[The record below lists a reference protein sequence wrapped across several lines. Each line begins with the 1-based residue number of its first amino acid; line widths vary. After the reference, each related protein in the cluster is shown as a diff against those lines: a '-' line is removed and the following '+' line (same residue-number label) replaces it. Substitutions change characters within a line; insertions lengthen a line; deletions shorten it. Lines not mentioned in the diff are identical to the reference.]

1 MKNLLDFALQERYDR
16 VKTLKPQLQDMK
28 KLLDWNAFEQLFAE
42 RDSKIGRP
50 PYERVLMIKL
60 LFLQS
65 WYGISDEELE
75 FQVTDRLSFQQ
86 FLDYPKTIPDY
97 STIWRFREELQEN
110 DMADNVWEEL
120 QNQIA
125 GKGFEIQKGHIQ
137 DASFVQAPPGKKKS
151 GMENRGREAKTSRS
165 KDGTWT
171 KKNNKSYFGFK
182 KHVKVELTTK
192 LIREV
197 AVTTASTHD
206 NEIDLLKPGEIGYRD
221 KAYTGVKSKALGNGS
236 MKRGNLSPKEM
247 LRNKRISKK
256 RCRGEHP
263 FGIMTRCMKSGYTN
277 LTTCGRVFVQ
287 QVFVCC
293 AYNLLRIKFLMK
305 ARDSSL
311 KN

>member
-1 MKNLLDFALQERYDR
+1 VKNLLDFALQERYER
-16 VKTLKPQLQDMK
+16 VKTLKPQLEEIKQIVS
-28 KLLDWNAFEQLFAE
+28 WSEFEKYFAVS
-42 RDSKIGRP
+42 DSKRGRP
-50 PYERVLMIKL
+50 EYDRVLMIKL

-86 FLDYPKTIPDY
+86 FLGYPKTVPDY
-97 STIWRFREELQEN
+97 STIWRFREELQKEN
-110 DMADNVWEEL
+110 LADKIWEEL
-120 QNQIA
+120 QNQITA
-125 GKGFEIQKGHIQ
+125 KGFAVQKGQIQ
-137 DASFVQAPPGKKKS
+137 DARFVQAPPGKKNS

-182 KHVKVELTTK
+182 THVKTELKTK
-192 LIREV
+192 IIREL
-197 AVTTASTHD
+197 AVTTASVHD
-206 NEIDLLKPGEIGYRD
+206 NKIDLLKPGEVGYRD

-236 MKRGNLSPKEM
+236 MKRGNLSPKDI

-263 FGIMTRCMKSGYTN
+263 FGIMARCMKSGYTN

-287 QVFVCC
+287 QVFVCA
-293 AYNLLRIKFLMK
+293 AYNLLRLNFLLK
-305 ARDSSL
+305 SSASSH
-311 KN
+311 

>member
-1 MKNLLDFALQERYDR
+1 VKNLLDFALQERYER
-16 VKTLKPQLQDMK
+16 VKTLKPQLEEIK
-28 KLLDWNAFEQLFAE
+28 HLLSWSEFDKFFAVA
-42 RDSKIGRP
+42 DSKLGRP
-50 PYERVLMIKL
+50 EYDRVLMIKL

-97 STIWRFREELQEN
+97 STIWRFREELQEE
-110 DMADNVWEEL
+110 NVVDKIWEEL
-120 QNQIA
+120 QNQITA
-125 GKGFEIQKGHIQ
+125 KGFVVQKGQIQ
-137 DASFVQAPPGKKKS
+137 DARFVQAPPGKKNS
-151 GMENRGREAKTSRS
+151 GMKNRGREAKSSRS

-182 KHVKVELTTK
+182 AHVKTELETK
-192 LIREV
+192 LIREL
-197 AVTTASTHD
+197 AVTTASVHD
-206 NEIDLLKPGEIGYRD
+206 NEIDLLKPEEIGYRD

-236 MKRGNLSPKEM
+236 MKRGNLSPKDI

-287 QVFVCC
+287 QVFVCA
-293 AYNLLRIKFLMK
+293 AYNLLRLRFLLK
-305 ARDSSL
+305 SSVSFQKL
-311 KN
+311 